1 MHGNLYDVVALSETG
16 DTITISCYPDTKE
29 DSIVANFHNFIK
41 GKSKQGNSHSKL
53 KKFSI
58 SKYIS
63 NEIHFLL
70 KRIPFEKAIRFI
82 NDPKRYS
89 CFIEIIPPPP
99 KGVA

>member
-1 MHGNLYDVVALSETG
+1 MHGHLYDVVTLSETG
-16 DTITISCYPDTKE
+16 DSITIHCYPDTKE

-41 GKSKQGNSHSKL
+41 GKSKQGNPYSKL
-53 KKFSI
+53 KKVSI

-70 KRIPFEKAIRFI
+70 KRVPFEKTIRFKD
-82 NDPKRYS
+82 DPKRYS

-99 KGVA
+99 RGLA